1 MVGFANFTIR
11 STRKFTPLL
20 VARLTRALSR
30 LTRMRRFSLR
40 TLLAGFTIVALSMA
54 TYPTASQVIRWYSGQ
69 NQLLSFSKTNYLKY
83 GYEDVN
89 TAARPV
95 FEQTIEELRKVEP
108 FTNDKEK
115 LAILEHCVQELNKIQ
130 YDETIKHSIESV
142 EREMYCD
149 IVLQLGDFV
158 GVDFQPLLD
167 ETRDF

>member
-1 MVGFANFTIR
+1 
-11 STRKFTPLL
+11 
-20 VARLTRALSR
+20 
-30 LTRMRRFSLR
+30 
-40 TLLAGFTIVALSMA
+40 MA

-108 FTNDKEK
+108 FTNDNEK